1 MRGYWEQGCLNL
13 SIVILNV
20 FLGTQVT
27 LVNPICLAAYIYAS
41 WKFFDDR
48 IHDEEITLIYFFG
61 DDYLDYQKKVPATG
75 VPYVK
80 GYEFKPPVM
89 EISPEN

>member
-1 MRGYWEQGCLNL
+1 M
-13 SIVILNV
+13 
-20 FLGTQVT
+20 
-27 LVNPICLAAYIYAS
+27 AYIYAS

-80 GYEFKPPVM
+80 GYELKPAVM
-89 EISPEN
+89 EISPENWLCKVVMTDKW

>member
-1 MRGYWEQGCLNL
+1 MSSY
-13 SIVILNV
+13 S
-20 FLGTQVT
+20 TQVT
-27 LVNPICLAAYIYAS
+27 LVNPICLVAYIHAS

-48 IHDEEITLIYFFG
+48 IYFFG

-80 GYEFKPPVM
+80 GFEIEPAVM
-89 EISPEN
+89 ERSPEN

>member
-1 MRGYWEQGCLNL
+1 M
-13 SIVILNV
+13 
-20 FLGTQVT
+20 
-27 LVNPICLAAYIYAS
+27 AYIHAS

-61 DDYLDYQKKVPATG
+61 DDYLDYQKKIPATG

-80 GYEFKPPVM
+80 GFEIEPAVM
-89 EISPEN
+89 EISPENWLCQGVMTDKW

>member
-1 MRGYWEQGCLNL
+1 M
-13 SIVILNV
+13 
-20 FLGTQVT
+20 
-27 LVNPICLAAYIYAS
+27 AYIYAS

-80 GYEFKPPVM
+80 GYEFEPAFM
-89 EISPEN
+89 ERSPENWLRKIVMTDKWWPVPDSVDRA

>member
-1 MRGYWEQGCLNL
+1 M
-13 SIVILNV
+13 
-20 FLGTQVT
+20 
-27 LVNPICLAAYIYAS
+27 AYIYAS

-48 IHDEEITLIYFFG
+48 IHDEEMTLIYFFG

-80 GYEFKPPVM
+80 GYEFEDHPKTDSAKLWWL
-89 EISPEN
+89 ISDGLFQIVWTGHREVSRKNNLKQNSWKI

>member
-1 MRGYWEQGCLNL
+1 M
-13 SIVILNV
+13 
-20 FLGTQVT
+20 
-27 LVNPICLAAYIYAS
+27 AYIYAS

-75 VPYVK
+75 VPCVK
-80 GYEFKPPVM
+80 GYEFKPAVM
-89 EISPEN
+89 EISPENWLCQGVMTDKW

>member
-1 MRGYWEQGCLNL
+1 M
-13 SIVILNV
+13 
-20 FLGTQVT
+20 T
-27 LVNPICLAAYIYAS
+27 YIYAS

-80 GYEFKPPVM
+80 GYELKPAVM
-89 EISPEN
+89 EIPPENWLCKVVMTDKW

>member
-1 MRGYWEQGCLNL
+1 MSSY
-13 SIVILNV
+13 S
-20 FLGTQVT
+20 TQVT
-27 LVNPICLAAYIYAS
+27 LVNPICLVAYIHAS

-61 DDYLDYQKKVPATG
+61 DDYLDYQKKIPATG

-80 GYEFKPPVM
+80 GF
-89 EISPEN
+89 EIEPACGYGKITRKLTPQTCDD

>member
-1 MRGYWEQGCLNL
+1 M
-13 SIVILNV
+13 
-20 FLGTQVT
+20 
-27 LVNPICLAAYIYAS
+27 AYIYAS

-80 GYEFKPPVM
+80 GYEFKPAVM
-89 EISPEN
+89 EISPENWLCQGVMTDKWYPAPDSVDRA

>member
-1 MRGYWEQGCLNL
+1 MY
-13 SIVILNV
+13 LNV

-27 LVNPICLAAYIYAS
+27 LVNPICLVAFIYAS

-80 GYEFKPPVM
+80 GFEFEPAVM
-89 EISPEN
+89 ERSPENWLRKLVMTDKS

>member
-1 MRGYWEQGCLNL
+1 MGTRLFKLVY
-13 SIVILNV
+13 SIV
-20 FLGTQVT
+20 LGTQVT
-27 LVNPICLAAYIYAS
+27 LVNPICLVAYTYAS

-80 GYEFKPPVM
+80 GFEIEPAVM
-89 EISPEN
+89 ERSPEN

>member
-1 MRGYWEQGCLNL
+1 M
-13 SIVILNV
+13 
-20 FLGTQVT
+20 
-27 LVNPICLAAYIYAS
+27 AYIYAS

-48 IHDEEITLIYFFG
+48 IHDEEITLVYFFG

-80 GYEFKPPVM
+80 GFEIEPAVM
-89 EISPEN
+89 ERSPENWLRKLVMTDKW